1 MNEITGFLGMRNGQG
16 IETFYN
22 GEKYV
27 GTYVN
32 DLQNGQVKSLKK
44 QGLLVLILI
53 YYPSLFLNVFFP
65 SYFFNSFFLTSLF

>member
-1 MNEITGFLGMRNGQG
+1 MRNGQG

-32 DLQNGQVKSLKK
+32 DLQNGQVKYFEYKAF
-44 QGLLVLILI
+44 
-53 YYPSLFLNVFFP
+53 LF
-65 SYFFNSFFLTSLF
+65 

>member
-1 MNEITGFLGMRNGQG
+1 MRNGQG

-32 DLQNGQVKSLKK
+32 DLQNGQVKSFKK

-53 YYPSLFLNVFFP
+53 YYQFIFCFHFLLP
-65 SYFFNSFFLTSLF
+65 YFIIFTYTGT